1 MHIADESRQVR
12 AAQNQSLF
20 REVNERVEELNEAFG
35 VILPMGQW
43 VCECAEDTCIAQ
55 MELTIPEYEAV
66 RQHPMRF
73 PVLPGH
79 EQLDVER
86 VVVRH
91 ERYIVVEKIGKAA
104 TVAEAADPRH
114 RHPER

>member
-20 REVNERVEELNEAFG
+20 REVNERVEELNEGFG
-35 VILPMGQW
+35 MILPMGQW
-43 VCECAEDTCIAQ
+43 VCECAEDTCIAR

-86 VVVRH
+86 VVERH
-91 ERYIVVEKIGKAA
+91 ERYIVVSKLDKAGA
-104 TVAEAADPRH
+104 LARGHDPRAV
-114 RHPER
+114 RR